1 LLKGTSQVYI
11 LPECQ
16 AQLAT
21 HLIIS
26 NISIKLDTDLL
37 HFEWKRDGISLNG
50 LDLNTITPQLAL
62 LEENG
67 LFQPK
72 LSNLHELKLHQK
84 QESHWLTTLANF
96 VGNSVMLLL
105 FVGLLIFLAIQFL
118 TKPGLAKLDQK
129 KGT

>member
-1 LLKGTSQVYI
+1 VYI
-11 LPECQ
+11 LPECR

-72 LSNLHELKLHQK
+72 LSDLHELKLHQK
-84 QESHWLTTLANF
+84 QEAHWFTTIAIF

-129 KGT
+129 KGR